1 MSNNSNSNNDW
12 IENDDYI
19 HDDIGELAGSDQHQ
33 GTISRVQT
41 PGRWFTHSSIHNNVR
56 QK

>member
-19 HDDIGELAGSDQHQ
+19 HDDTGELAGFDQH
-33 GTISRVQT
+33 
-41 PGRWFTHSSIHNNVR
+41 
-56 QK
+56 